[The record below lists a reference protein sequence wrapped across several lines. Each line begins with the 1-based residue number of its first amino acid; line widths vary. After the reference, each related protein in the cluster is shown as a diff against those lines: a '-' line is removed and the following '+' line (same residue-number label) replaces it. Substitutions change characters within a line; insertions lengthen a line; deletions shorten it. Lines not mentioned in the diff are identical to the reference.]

1 MSEVVE
7 QTEVVEIS
15 EKELSQ
21 ITDEVKKG
29 LEIEKT
35 VEEAVKGATSEAVKE
50 AIEAIKTAT
59 EDTLRK
65 DVGSESVEE
74 ADDAIK
80 KGLDA
85 GLFSESMVTEAKEM
99 RLAKAV
105 RALVNGDSQAIK
117 EYNNYAIAARTKANY
132 ANEGTDAD
140 GGYLVPDPYFDTE
153 VYNNLP
159 KYGISIQY
167 ADVRTVFQNAMYA
180 TTLDT
185 GLTAYKVAEA
195 AAATSSK
202 VTISQKL
209 VQLDKY
215 VVVVPVTDELSAD
228 SAIDFWNILTQEI
241 SREYARILDVIT
253 FTDSSTGILKTSGVT
268 TKAIASG
275 GAGTT
280 VTWSDFL
287 AAEGK
292 LEDGLDTSS
301 YAWYMRRE
309 SYFGLLQTKGTTND
323 AYLAG
328 SLNTNFVPNMGTPTM
343 PWGTPVRFVRVLPK
357 TSEVGTNAGFAVFAN
372 LADYKLY
379 TKQGLQV
386 EVFNAGVVKDTGGT
400 DFNLITQSGKAVR
413 GSWRAIGVLPKG
425 NAPKMVV
432 LGTGTVS

>member
-1 MSEVVE
+1 MSEI
-7 QTEVVEIS
+7 TEKEVTLEIT
-15 EKELSQ
+15 EKELAQ
-21 ITDEVKKG
+21 VTDAVKDG
-29 LEIEKT
+29 LNIQESID
-35 VEEAVKGATSEAVKE
+35 EAVKGATSEAVKE
-50 AIEAIKTAT
+50 AIEAYKAST
-59 EDTLRK
+59 EEVIQK
-65 DVGSESVEE
+65 DVITKDGEE
-74 ADDAIK
+74 VDSIQ
-80 KGLDA
+80 KGLEA
-85 GLFSESMVTEAKEM
+85 GLFSEEIVKEAKEM

-105 RALVNGDSQAIK
+105 RALVNGDSSYLK
-117 EYNNYAIAARTKANY
+117 EYNRYSIAAREKAAY
-132 ANEGTDAD
+132 ANETVDAD

-159 KYGISIQY
+159 KYGVAITD

-180 TTLDT
+180 TSLDT

-202 VTISQKL
+202 ATISQKL

-215 VVVVPVTDELSAD
+215 VIVVPVTDELSAD
-228 SAIDFWNILTQEI
+228 SAIDLWNILSQEV

-253 FTDSSTGILKTSGVT
+253 FTDSSTGILRTTGVT

-292 LEDGLDTSS
+292 LEDGLDTSA
-301 YAWYMRRE
+301 YAWYMRKE

-328 SLNTNFVPNMGTPTM
+328 SLNTNFVPNMGAVTM
-343 PWGTPVRFVRVLPK
+343 PWGTPVKFVRVLPK

-372 LADYKLY
+372 LKDYKLY
-379 TKQGLQV
+379 TKQGLQM
-386 EVFNAGVVKDTGGT
+386 EVFNAGIVKDTGGT
-400 DFNLITQSGKAVR
+400 DYNLITQSGKAMR
-413 GSWRAIGVLPKG
+413 ASWRAVGVLPKG